1 MSCCRLTSSPPGGA
15 PSSRHRAGFVL
26 PIAIASSSILL
37 LSSLSLHTLAL
48 QARHRAR
55 QQWQT
60 AQRRD
65 ALHSAVMHFAQR
77 SRGAESCLL
86 ALPSEQWLA
95 QAKSVCPAANPTLL
109 RSGAVEG
116 LRWRLKQWTPTMPS
130 AQMPSAQLR
139 LALPDLEMEA
149 SVPLRF
155 SAAGVL
161 RFERVLS

>member
-1 MSCCRLTSSPPGGA
+1 MPQIVNAKLGPASPSLRRFNAVDRPDD
-15 PSSRHRAGFVL
+15 VL
-26 PIAIASSSILL
+26 PHIGVGIIKH
-37 LSSLSLHTLAL
+37 SLEI
-48 QARHRAR
+48 R
-55 QQWQT
+55 Q
-60 AQRRD
+60 RIGMRD
-65 ALHSAVMHFAQR
+65 FAQR

-86 ALPSEQWLA
+86 ALPSEQWSA

-116 LRWRLKQWTPTMPS
+116 LRWRLTKWTPPMPS

-155 SAAGVL
+155 SAEGVL